1 MQQLLIPIIQ
11 TKPMKST
18 TSSINISKIWLV
30 MVILLCL
37 IVTSC
42 EETPWVMTHHLI
54 VNNNTNKEIL
64 ALIDYADNKNDNRI
78 KELKGLQTNDTLS
91 SYIILKWYRS
101 YAHPRK
107 YDLWIYNKMDS
118 TYSKFPLI
126 ENSNTKLLKLDV
138 KEIQKGR
145 TGDVFYTFTFIMTDS
160 LLTQMKKDTHL
171 TDSVFGL
178 KK

>member
-1 MQQLLIPIIQ
+1 
-11 TKPMKST
+11 MKST

-91 SYIILKWYRS
+91 SYIITKWYRS
-101 YAHPRK
+101 YHHPRQ
-107 YDLWIYNKMDS
+107 YDLWIYDKTDS
-118 TYSKFPLI
+118 IYSKYHLI
-126 ENSNTKLLKLDV
+126 ENSSMNCLKLEV
-138 KEIQKGR
+138 KEVQKGR
-145 TGDVFYTFTFIMTDS
+145 SGDATYTYTFIVADS